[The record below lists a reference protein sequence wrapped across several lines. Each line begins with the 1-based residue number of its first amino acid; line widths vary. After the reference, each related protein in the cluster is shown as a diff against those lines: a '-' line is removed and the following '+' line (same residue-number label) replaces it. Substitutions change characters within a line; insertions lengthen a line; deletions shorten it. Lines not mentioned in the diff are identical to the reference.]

1 MVDQEVIHKLRML
14 SGREREVLKLFCEG
28 NNHETIGKIL
38 FIGKNTVKTHMGN
51 IYIKL
56 GLEHL
61 PSSARRMIIYQT
73 YCPAVHEFAEE
84 PVKQKPVNPEPVKP
98 EPVDAQPVNPEA
110 VEPEPV
116 IPEPEEPN
124 PVEPEPVVPEPVVP
138 EPEPE
143 PVPDEIIDMV
153 NEDEHAL
160 MVVKPIINIP
170 PIEDEQKQK
179 SKEEEEKEKEE
190 EKKVK
195 QIEGKVAK
203 PKKHF
208 WRWVLFFI
216 IIALLV
222 FGGMQVYTWAR
233 GFITGIVQPLSVQN
247 IPAMVP
253 TGNQVQPTTQLTS
266 IPTKEAVVVPTNTEI
281 PSTPIPTHAPAPK
294 ITLPFN
300 ENFSNGINSPWKVE
314 FGKWFVAD
322 SGASITIND
331 VYDNVGSIVIDDP
344 TLTNYILRV
353 TVYTPHI
360 FAASQGQ
367 YGVVVRYGADRDQN
381 IIFYTDKNGNS
392 KWAYA
397 PSLSDLPF
405 YLPGITD
412 KMIDTGNS
420 TVKLEITVS
429 GNTFTAKVDGKKIDQ
444 FSMTGYENGGVAL
457 ITACGSIGSCPSFSD
472 LSIEPIN

>member
-14 SGREREVLKLFCEG
+14 SSREREILKLFCEG
-28 NNHETIGKIL
+28 NKYKAIGETL
-38 FIGKNTVKTHMGN
+38 FIGENTVKTHIGN

-73 YCPAVHEFAEE
+73 YCPAVHEFDLTSYAEE
-84 PVKQKPVNPEPVKP
+84 PVKPKSVDPESVKP
-98 EPVDAQPVNPEA
+98 EPVAPEPVNPEA

-116 IPEPEEPN
+116 EPEAVEPEPVKPEPEEP
-124 PVEPEPVVPEPVVP
+124 EPVAPEPVVP

-143 PVPDEIIDMV
+143 PEPVPDEVIDMV

-160 MVVKPIINIP
+160 MVVEPIIVDFPSIRKDEPEPPIVDPPITTITINYRIIGIIIFILFVIATCCGIYFARNVLFNPATPASQSAIVLNPQGNQAIPTSQPILVSTASPTLTPTETRIP
-170 PIEDEQKQK
+170 PTITPAPT
-179 SKEEEEKEKEE
+179 
-190 EKKVK
+190 
-195 QIEGKVAK
+195 QIPV
-203 PKKHF
+203 
-208 WRWVLFFI
+208 
-216 IIALLV
+216 
-222 FGGMQVYTWAR
+222 
-233 GFITGIVQPLSVQN
+233 
-247 IPAMVP
+247 
-253 TGNQVQPTTQLTS
+253 
-266 IPTKEAVVVPTNTEI
+266 
-281 PSTPIPTHAPAPK
+281 PK

-300 ENFSNGINSPWKVE
+300 DNFSNGINPPWKVE

-353 TVYTPHI
+353 NVYTPHI

-381 IIFYTDKNGNS
+381 IIFYTDSNGNS

-412 KMIDTGNS
+412 KMMDTGNS
-420 TVKLEITVS
+420 TVKLEITVN